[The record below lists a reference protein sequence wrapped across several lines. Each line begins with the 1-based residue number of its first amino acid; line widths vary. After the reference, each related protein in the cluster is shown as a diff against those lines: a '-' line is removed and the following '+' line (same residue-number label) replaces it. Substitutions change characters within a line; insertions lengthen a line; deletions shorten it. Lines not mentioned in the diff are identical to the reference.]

1 MTAAALGRSEA
12 QSSTHGWSSSRAK
25 GAPGLPRER
34 SGAGRRVGRPAVSRM
49 VPLPAASALG
59 SFRPPP
65 APPGP
70 CFSLGEAQLEVLVP
84 ANTANVSGKTS
95 YWGAVPI
102 LEGGAGC
109 ELTSAISFHQDIFFL
124 LRKLMMK
131 LNHAMRWWFC
141 DVCVHSLKVR

>member
-1 MTAAALGRSEA
+1 MA
-12 QSSTHGWSSSRAK
+12 
-25 GAPGLPRER
+25 GAPAGPRGR
-34 SGAGRRVGRPAVSRM
+34 RGCPGSGAERDGGSAAPRCPGWCRF
-49 VPLPAASALG
+49 PLPPRLDPSD
-59 SFRPPP
+59 PPP

-95 YWGAVPI
+95 CWGAVPI